1 MHSNL
6 NSFVSVPLPTALVN
20 SLLTRSPHGISSLIE
35 NVVYDYLE
43 RTEEDFI
50 PPIQAEGVHWE
61 SLFLPNG
68 TEVRTKYFGE
78 YKTALVDGENIV
90 WEGKTYPSF
99 ARLTNA
105 MRGGTMNNAW
115 KELHVKRPADKMWMS
130 AQSIR
135 RQN

>member
-1 MHSNL
+1 MQQNFD
-6 NSFVSVPLPTALVN
+6 SFVAVPLPTALVKA
-20 SLLTRSPHGISSLIE
+20 LLSRSPYGISSLIE

-50 PPIQAEGVHWE
+50 QPIKTEGVYWE
-61 SLFLPNG
+61 SLFLPSG

-78 YKTALVDGENIV
+78 FKTATVDGESIL
-90 WEGKTYPSF
+90 WEGNTYPSF

-115 KELHVKRPADKMWMS
+115 NELQIKRPTDKTWIA

-135 RQN
+135 RQT

>member
-1 MHSNL
+1 MQPNL

-20 SLLTRSPHGISSLIE
+20 SLLTRFPHGISSLIE
-35 NVVYDYLE
+35 NVVNDYLD
-43 RTEEDFI
+43 RTEEDFVL
-50 PPIQAEGVHWE
+50 PNKTEGVHWE
-61 SLFLPNG
+61 ALFLPSG

-78 YKTALVDGENIV
+78 YKTAVVEGENIV
-90 WEGKTYPSF
+90 WDGKTYSSF

-115 KELHVKRPADKMWMS
+115 NELHVKRPTDETWIS

-135 RQN
+135 RSN